1 MKAKTHIQ
9 TKEWINS
16 DEYGYGSNA
25 EAIIFGSVADVRWVN
40 LFGLVYDDFMLSLRV
55 GSKIIGDE

>member
-16 DEYGYGSNA
+16 YGSNA

-40 LFGLVYDDFMLSLRV
+40 LFGLVYDDFGLRLRV